1 MQDERL
7 SHPTNEAQVGTL
19 PTNGHTGWERTN
31 PDRGLVCW
39 LPGLQPQPLYWMGLA
54 SQSVL
59 FFIHSKYIK

>member
-31 PDRGLVCW
+31 PDRRSGL
-39 LPGLQPQPLYWMGLA
+39 LAPRTPATTTILDGLSFTISAIFYSFQ
-54 SQSVL
+54 
-59 FFIHSKYIK
+59 IH